1 MAAPG
6 TGHQL
11 PGCPLSI
18 DFLLVSPFSSPD
30 FISSLSGCPESQ
42 NSSHFITHDKEALC
56 LAAWGGGRH
65 STPFSSEETQPGI
78 PYEDV
83 GADWRMQGTVSHQ
96 PLSPSC
102 SLTCSLVMSGLESCS
117 CQASALQNLRTWV
130 LSQSLGGG
138 VPRLSSMDNV
148 GTASTFVPCWFWDSG
163 GGSSLV
169 GPRTPVL
176 FHLSWVP
183 GQAGPSALFV
193 KSRDKNGP
201 SMGSLQESVR
211 YCAQKNGVYSK
222 CLVVITV
229 VVSKSPG

>member
-1 MAAPG
+1 M
-6 TGHQL
+6 
-11 PGCPLSI
+11 
-18 DFLLVSPFSSPD
+18 
-30 FISSLSGCPESQ
+30 
-42 NSSHFITHDKEALC
+42 DK
-56 LAAWGGGRH
+56 
-65 STPFSSEETQPGI
+65 
-78 PYEDV
+78 
-83 GADWRMQGTVSHQ
+83 
-96 PLSPSC
+96 
-102 SLTCSLVMSGLESCS
+102 
-117 CQASALQNLRTWV
+117 
-130 LSQSLGGG
+130 
-138 VPRLSSMDNV
+138 V
-148 GTASTFVPCWFWDSG
+148 GTASTFVTCWFWDSG

-222 CLVVITV
+222 CLVVITM